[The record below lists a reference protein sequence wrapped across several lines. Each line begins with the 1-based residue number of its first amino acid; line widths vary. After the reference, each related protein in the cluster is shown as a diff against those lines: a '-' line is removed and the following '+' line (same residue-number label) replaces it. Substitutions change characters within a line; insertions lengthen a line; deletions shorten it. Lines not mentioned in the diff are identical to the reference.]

1 MAENVSL
8 QVGGTSG
15 IGLSTV
21 KLFLKRGVSV
31 VVADIDEGR
40 GTAVERDLTS
50 RGYAVTFVKASVT
63 DDDSLNN
70 MIAKAASIYGKID
83 FAVNTAGVTGPQVEG
98 HLLKDPDW
106 YKVIS
111 TDLEGTWRFSKA
123 IITYFRSQEPRLVRH
138 DVGPYWG
145 PVFQRGSL
153 VNIASSLG
161 SEGKAYLAVYCKFT
175 SLTYKRIM
183 ICFLTGESSNQAPQS
198 MASLGYRRHWPL
210 RMLSGESE

>member
-50 RGYAVTFVKASVT
+50 RGYTVTFVKASVT

-83 FAVNTAGVTGPQVEG
+83 FAVNTPRAKEARFGPKWV
-98 HLLKDPDW
+98 W
-106 YKVIS
+106 
-111 TDLEGTWRFSKA
+111 A
-123 IITYFRSQEPRLVRH
+123 IITLMSFPSGGILY
-138 DVGPYWG
+138 
-145 PVFQRGSL
+145 
-153 VNIASSLG
+153 
-161 SEGKAYLAVYCKFT
+161 
-175 SLTYKRIM
+175 
-183 ICFLTGESSNQAPQS
+183 
-198 MASLGYRRHWPL
+198 
-210 RMLSGESE
+210 MLIGRDWDR